1 MPFHQYF
8 SQHTYYNIYCEYT
21 MLGTK
26 GIIMIKASKVIIPT
40 MIMEKNTYFLN
51 SKMDG
56 LHLTILFLIEVEQT
70 YNIVHFRCTT

>member
-1 MPFHQYF
+1 
-8 SQHTYYNIYCEYT
+8 

>member
-1 MPFHQYF
+1 
-8 SQHTYYNIYCEYT
+8 

-56 LHLTILFLIEVEQT
+56 LNLTILFLIEVEQT

>member
-1 MPFHQYF
+1 
-8 SQHTYYNIYCEYT
+8 

-26 GIIMIKASKVIIPT
+26 GVIVIKASKVIIPT

-56 LHLTILFLIEVEQT
+56 LNLIILFLIEVELT
-70 YNIVHFRCTT
+70 YNIVHFGCTT

>member
-1 MPFHQYF
+1 
-8 SQHTYYNIYCEYT
+8 

-26 GIIMIKASKVIIPT
+26 GIIVIKASKVIIPT

-56 LHLTILFLIEVEQT
+56 LNLIILFLTEVELT
-70 YNIVHFRCTT
+70 YNIVHFGCTT